1 MPSPIFPIEE
11 DPIANRIDKRDPDR
25 LPVGGALDLRG
36 LFMRGKNRFTAREKK
51 NSRWT
56 DGSSGVRRSFNIPLL
71 VHNLPQRGDG
81 LCCMLKFTLD
91 ETAHLFLDTGANH
104 FRCVLHPS
112 VCKFLD
118 V

>member
-51 NSRWT
+51 NS
-56 DGSSGVRRSFNIPLL
+56 
-71 VHNLPQRGDG
+71 Q
-81 LCCMLKFTLD
+81 
-91 ETAHLFLDTGANH
+91 
-104 FRCVLHPS
+104 
-112 VCKFLD
+112 
-118 V
+118 